1 MSISINQRLDQL
13 LTLGASGPDVKAL
26 QDKLTSLGVA
36 RLSGDGRFGL
46 QTLRA
51 VKQFQQR
58 NGLKGDGM
66 VGPKTSKALGWAFGA
81 AFPTP
86 IQVSMKAA
94 PLHPLTPP
102 LMVVYEAI
110 FAGLTQQF
118 SRLKEAVTKSGA
130 SASVIVQAASGLT
143 TALHAQADLLKRA
156 LSAEVPDM
164 TSILK
169 LMGIGFESKQT
180 MEKII
185 KDIQSEN
192 ANYRTFFL
200 IENSRYQTA
209 TQLGPIVQQFM
220 HGNQTVAVTIEKI
233 RGVFTRDYG
242 LY

>member
-1 MSISINQRLDQL
+1 MSISMNQRLDQL

-66 VGPKTSKALGWAFGA
+66 VGPKTSKAFGWAFGA

-110 FAGLTQQF
+110 FAGLTHQF
-118 SRLKEAVTKSGA
+118 AKLKEAVTKSGA
-130 SASVIVQAASGLT
+130 SAAVIVAAASGLT
-143 TALHAQADLLKRA
+143 MALHAQSDLLKRA
-156 LSAEVPDM
+156 LSADVPDM
-164 TSILK
+164 ASILK

-180 MEKII
+180 MEKIV
-185 KDIQSEN
+185 KDLQSEN
-192 ANYRTFFL
+192 ASYHEFFQIENYR
-200 IENSRYQTA
+200 YVTA
-209 TQLGPIVQQFM
+209 AQLGPIVQNLM
-220 HGNQTVAVTIEKI
+220 HGNETVAVTIAKI
-233 RGVFTRDYG
+233 RGLFTSKYG
-242 LY
+242 PY